1 MRFARSIL
9 WYLHLLVAATGLPLL
24 GLLGYGY
31 YLELERE
38 ADHAEATAH
47 ALSEVAA
54 AGAAD
59 FVARG
64 RSYLDVFT
72 RKLLGSPLD
81 RRSCADG
88 AAADFHAL
96 HPEFASL
103 IVVDAQGQVLCSTV
117 GKGAA
122 RASVAAQDWFQRIAA
137 GESFAV
143 GRPGVSRLSGRWV
156 VMLAHA
162 VRNDK
167 GGLLSVVAVA
177 IDLDRY
183 FPLPARLAAT
193 PGTVVTLASTDGTI
207 VARSEDAEKWVG
219 TSLRGTALG
228 DHLLTGVADEQEY
241 RDVDGVVRL
250 CAFSPVAGLGWT
262 AIAGVPTDA
271 AFAAVRANAR
281 RGALAIALVVV
292 IATGL
297 ALMIARLIAQR
308 VRRAAD
314 SVRALAGDQS
324 EARLAPGGPLEIDEV
339 AEQFNRVLDV
349 QARTEIALGESQK
362 RLQALF
368 DNIRDGIL
376 LVNSHAAHVDAN
388 PALCAMLGY
397 TREEMLRMSLWD
409 DVTPDLVPE
418 LGRLWTTFLAKGM
431 LEGEIRVRRKDGST
445 IEVEY
450 RAKAHFMPDLHLCSV
465 REITERR
472 RAEEKLARYTEHL
485 KLMSRRLV
493 EVQEDER
500 RHLAVELHDRTG
512 QNLTAINLHLRVI
525 RDQMAPDAATLRA
538 RVDDAVALVGETVD
552 AVRDVMADLRPP
564 VLEDYGLLTALQW
577 YAEIF
582 SRRTGIVTEVTGEEL
597 SPRLSRVVETAMFRV
612 AQEACTNVAKHA
624 QATRVSV
631 TIGQVP
637 GTVRMTIADNG
648 VGFVPANGP
657 QPASGWGMVSM
668 GERVEA
674 VGGVLIVDSA
684 PGRGTQIV
692 VDVPGAP
699 APEGAG

>member
-31 YLELERE
+31 YFVLERE
-38 ADHAEATAH
+38 AAHAKTTAR

-59 FVARG
+59 FVVRA

-72 RKLLGSPLD
+72 RKLLLRPLD
-81 RRSCADG
+81 PRSCHDG

-103 IVVDAQGQVLCSTV
+103 ILVAPDGQVVCTTLDREE
-117 GKGAA
+117 GLF
-122 RASVAAQDWFQRIAA
+122 SVAALDWFQRIVA
-137 GESFAV
+137 GEPFAV
-143 GRPGVSRLSGRWV
+143 GHPAVSRLSGRWV

-162 VRNDK
+162 VRGDD
-167 GGLLSVVAVA
+167 GRLQATIAVAV
-177 IDLDRY
+177 DLGRY
-183 FPLPARLAAT
+183 RPLPERLAT
-193 PGTVVTLASTDGTI
+193 SPGTVVTLATMDGTI

-219 TSLRGTALG
+219 TNIREMALG
-228 DHLLTGVADEQEY
+228 QHLRTSANDEMEY
-241 RDVDGVVRL
+241 ADVDGVVRL
-250 CAFSPVAGLGWT
+250 CGFTPVPGLGWT
-262 AIAGVPTDA
+262 AVAGIPTDA
-271 AFAAVRANAR
+271 AFGAVRAHAR
-281 RGALAIALVVV
+281 RGALGIALVGLAAATLALV
-292 IATGL
+292 IARGI
-297 ALMIARLIAQR
+297 ALP

-314 SVRALAGDQS
+314 RARALADDQS
-324 EARLAPGGPLEIDEV
+324 VARLTPSGPREIDEV

-376 LVNSHAAHVDAN
+376 LVDSQAAHVEAN

-409 DVTPDLVPE
+409 DVPPELLPE
-418 LGRLWTTFLAKGM
+418 LGRLWNTFLAKGA
-431 LEGEIRVRRKDGST
+431 LEGEIQCRCKDGR
-445 IEVEY
+445 IIDVEY
-450 RAKAHFMPDLHLCSV
+450 RAVAHFMPDLHLCSV

-472 RAEEKLARYTEHL
+472 RAAAKLARYTEHL
-485 KLMSRRLV
+485 KLMSRRLI

-525 RDQMAPDAATLRA
+525 RDQLSPEAVTLRA
-538 RVDDAVALVGETVD
+538 RVDDAAALVGETVE

-564 VLEDYGLLTALQW
+564 VLEDYGLFTALHW
-577 YAEIF
+577 YAEMF
-582 SRRTGIVTEVTGEEL
+582 SRRTGIAAEVTGAEPA
-597 SPRLSRVVETAMFRV
+597 PRLSRVIEAALFRV

-624 QATRVSV
+624 QASHVSV
-631 TIGQVP
+631 ALAQAAGM
-637 GTVRMTIADNG
+637 VRMTIADNG
-648 VGFVPANGP
+648 VGFEQDNAA
-657 QPASGWGMVSM
+657 QPGSGWGMVSM

-674 VGGVLIVDSA
+674 VGGVLRVDSE
-684 PGRGTQIV
+684 PGLGTQIV
-692 VDVPGAP
+692 VEVPQAGEPDGAR
-699 APEGAG
+699 